1 MKGRG
6 IVLVAAALCGCL
18 TGCYRGDPERVAVA
32 GMVEVEGAP
41 LGKGTV
47 RFIPTSGSTGPA
59 VVAGVEAGKFSVP
72 RDKGPLTGD
81 YRLEVQADPDVGF
94 DVTDDLAYAAAQE
107 KSKKPISMIAKK
119 LRFRNEP
126 EAEVALFKDETELH
140 LDVVEV
146 KPTKK

>member
-1 MKGRG
+1 MRGRG
-6 IVLVAAALCGCL
+6 VVLVAAAMCGWL
-18 TGCYRGDPERVAVA
+18 TGCYRNDPERVAVA
-32 GMVEVEGAP
+32 GVVEVEGVP

-47 RFIPTSGSTGPA
+47 RFIPASGSTGPA

-72 RDKGPLTGD
+72 RDKGPWTGD
-81 YRLEVQADPDVGF
+81 YHLEVQADPDVGF

-107 KSKKPISMIAKK
+107 KSKKPIRMSAKP

-126 EAEVALFKDETELH
+126 EAEVALFSDETELR

-146 KPTKK
+146 KAAKK